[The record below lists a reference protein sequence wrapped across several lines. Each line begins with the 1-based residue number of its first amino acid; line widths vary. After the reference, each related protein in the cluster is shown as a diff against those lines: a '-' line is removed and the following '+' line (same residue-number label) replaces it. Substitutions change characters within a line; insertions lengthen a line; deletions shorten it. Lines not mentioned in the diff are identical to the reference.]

1 MHTCCSGE
9 KANAKKKKR
18 VLQLNLNM
26 QTNLPVL
33 HRDNK
38 KVNLIDSC
46 CLRASN

>member
-18 VLQLNLNM
+18 VSQLNLNM